1 MSENNRKKEWERL
14 KGDPRMPKV
23 LEDEF
28 GKQPTPKEPVDPKV
42 EEKPKEPLPGQ
53 RKKK

>member
-1 MSENNRKKEWERL
+1 MSKENRKKEYDRL
-14 KGDPRMPKV
+14 VGNERMPKV

-28 GKQPTPKEPVDPKV
+28 GKAPTPKEPK

-53 RKKK
+53 KKKK

>member
-1 MSENNRKKEWERL
+1 MSKENRKKEYDRL
-14 KGDPRMPKV
+14 VGDERMPKV

-28 GKQPTPKEPVDPKV
+28 GKQPTPKEPDA

-53 RKKK
+53 KKKKK